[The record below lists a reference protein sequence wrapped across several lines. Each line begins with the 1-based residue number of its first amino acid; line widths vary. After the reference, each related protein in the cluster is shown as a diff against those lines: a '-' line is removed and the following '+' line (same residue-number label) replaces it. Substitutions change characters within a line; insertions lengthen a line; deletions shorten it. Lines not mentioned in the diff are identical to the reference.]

1 MGKNEMTETP
11 IPEQVTKL
19 TEYVRGCVKLIEGG
33 TLNNI
38 GVLNQE
44 ACIGQNG
51 SSIVAALDAL
61 IKDNTDLK
69 ASVTLFRKCYKAAAE
84 IWRKD
89 NPERSEFFY
98 PSGEKAI
105 AAMIAEH
112 SFWEKGSM
120 TEFAQRNMELKERIA
135 ELEAEAVERHAFIA
149 SLLVSTVRL
158 EAALCA
164 FAPNNIKPGRWAR
177 PIHPIGCGGY
187 PEWECIHCKVRADEW
202 QQIVH
207 GSDCPVVLA
216 GALLPKEACDYGTL
230 TLAEQFA
237 TGHA

>member
-120 TEFAQRNMELKERIA
+120 TEFAQRNMELKERITEMKA
-135 ELEAEAVERHAFIA
+135 GLDHIIKWSKQSQELLGKGQLMRAVR
-149 SLLVSTVRL
+149 RM
-158 EAALCA
+158 C
-164 FAPNNIKPGRWAR
+164 
-177 PIHPIGCGGY
+177 Y
-187 PEWECIHCKVRADEW
+187 D
-202 QQIVH
+202 
-207 GSDCPVVLA
+207 
-216 GALLPKEACDYGTL
+216 TL
-230 TLAEQFA
+230 GKGE
-237 TGHA
+237 